1 MIKWIY
7 FFDEGSAQM
16 RLLLGGKGANL
27 AEMTNLGLPVP
38 PGFTITTEV
47 CKLYLKDPLSTME
60 QLMPK
65 VKEAVTELERRMGR
79 KFNDKENM
87 PLLVSVRSGAP
98 ASMPGMMDT
107 ILNIG
112 LTKELIPVLAKY
124 TNRRFAL
131 DSYRRLLQMFGKTVL
146 SINTTEEILDEYKKH
161 VGKKLDIELDENDLE
176 KIIELLEEEYVKNN
190 KTLPQE
196 PLKQLE
202 MAIETVFNSWNNE
215 RAKEYRR
222 IYNIPEDWGTAVN
235 VQAMVFGNLND
246 RSATGVAF
254 TRNPSTGEKVFYGEY
269 LVNAQGEDV
278 VAGIRTPSSIS
289 EMKEKMPETYEQL
302 CKISEK
308 LEKHYKDM
316 QDMEFTIEN
325 GKLYMLQTRNG
336 KRTPQAAVKIAVDM
350 YKEGIITKEE
360 AVMRVSTY
368 EVEKLLHPQID
379 PSYKEKPIAK
389 GLNASP
395 GAAIGKVV
403 FDSKLAAELGDK
415 GEKVILVR
423 PETNPDDIAGIARAQ
438 GVLTARGGMTSHAAV
453 VARGMGKPAVVG
465 AEEININ
472 LKEKYF
478 SVGNITV
485 KEMDV
490 ISIDGSTGYVYLG
503 EAKLLPPMLSK
514 ELFELLELAD
524 SVASIGVKANADTPE
539 DARRAYEYGAKGIG
553 LCRTEHMFM
562 AEDRLP
568 IMQEMIIA
576 DTREQRQKFL
586 DQLLPMQR
594 EDFYYIFKEMKGYPV
609 VIRLLDPPLHEF
621 LPKEEIINKKIE
633 QAKGEG
639 KTEEVNKY
647 QKMLERA
654 ESLKEANPMLG
665 FRGCRLGIVYPEI
678 NEMQVRAIF
687 EAAVKLYKEGHKV
700 NPHVM
705 VPLVGLPQE
714 IEVVKQ
720 KLEEI
725 AKKVLEENRVDIPY
739 KFGTMIEVPRA
750 CVVADKIAEHVEF
763 FSFGTNDLTQM
774 TFGYSRD
781 DAEAKFIPYYMEHGI
796 LKFNPFQ
803 TLDKEGVGELMK
815 MAIHKG
821 RTTNKDLEIGIC
833 GEHGG
838 DPDSIEFAYTIGV
851 DYVSCSPFRVPVAR
865 LAAAQAT
872 IKHTQK
878 EVNLAETR

>member
-1 MIKWIY
+1 MK
-7 FFDEGSAQM
+7 
-16 RLLLGGKGANL
+16 LLLGGKGANL

-47 CKLYLKDPLSTME
+47 CRLYLKDPKNTME
-60 QLMPK
+60 NLMPK
-65 VKEAVTELERRMGR
+65 VKEAVKELEKRIGR
-79 KFNDKENM
+79 KFNDKEGM

-112 LTKELIPVLAKY
+112 LTKELIPVLSKY
-124 TNRRFAL
+124 TNKRFAL

-146 SINTTEEILDEYKKH
+146 SIPTLEELFDEYKKH
-161 VGKKLDIELDENDLE
+161 HNKKFDIELNENDLE
-176 KIIELLEEEYVKNN
+176 KVIELMEKEYEKHG
-190 KTLPQE
+190 KYLPQE
-196 PLKQLE
+196 SIEQLK

-246 RSATGVAF
+246 KSATGVAF

-278 VAGIRTPSSIS
+278 VAGIRTPLPINQ
-289 EMKEKMPETYEQL
+289 MKETMPEAYEQL
-302 CKISEK
+302 EKISQK
-308 LEKHYKDM
+308 LERHYKDM

-336 KRTPQAAVKIAVDM
+336 KRTPQAAVKIAVDL
-350 YKEGIITKEE
+350 YKEGILTKEE
-360 AVMRVSTY
+360 AILRVSTE

-379 PSYKEKPIAK
+379 PSYKEKPLTK

-423 PETNPDDIAGIARAQ
+423 PETNPDDIAGMARAQ

-478 SVGNITV
+478 TVGNVII
-485 KEMDV
+485 KEMDT
-490 ISIDGSTGYVYLG
+490 ITIDGSTGYVYLG

-514 ELFELLELAD
+514 ELFELLEIAD
-524 SVASIGVKANADTPE
+524 SVAKIGVKANADTPE
-539 DARRAYEYGAKGIG
+539 DTRRAYEYGAKGIG

-568 IMQEMIIA
+568 IMQEMIVA
-576 DTREQRQKFL
+576 DTKEERQKAL
-586 DQLLPMQR
+586 AKLLPMQR
-594 EDFYYIFKEMKGYPV
+594 DDFYHIFKEMKGYPV

-621 LPKEEIINKKIE
+621 LPKEEIINKRIKE
-633 QAKGEG
+633 AEEKGHH
-639 KTEEVNKY
+639 EEVKKY
-647 QKMLERA
+647 KKMLERS

-687 EAAVKLYKEGHKV
+687 EAAVKLYKEGQKV
-700 NPHVM
+700 NPHIM
-705 VPLVGLPQE
+705 VPLVGLPEE
-714 IEVVKQ
+714 IEVVKN
-720 KLEEI
+720 KLEEV
-725 AKKVLEENRVDIPY
+725 AKQVLKENNVDIPY

-750 CVVADKIAEHVEF
+750 CIVADKIAQYVEF

-781 DAEAKFIPYYMEHGI
+781 DAEAKFIPFYLENKI

-803 TLDKEGVGELMK
+803 TLDTQGVGELMK
-815 MAIHKG
+815 IAIEKG
-821 RTTNKDLEIGIC
+821 RATRKDLEVGIC

-838 DPDSIEFAYTIGV
+838 DPASIEFAYTIGV

-872 IKHTQK
+872 VKHTQK
-878 EVNLAETR
+878 ELNLAETR